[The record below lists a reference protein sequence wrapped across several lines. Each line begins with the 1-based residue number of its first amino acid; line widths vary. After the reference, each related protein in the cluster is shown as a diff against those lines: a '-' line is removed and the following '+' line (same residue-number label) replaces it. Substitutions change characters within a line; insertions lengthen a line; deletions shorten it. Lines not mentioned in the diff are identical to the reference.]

1 MSQPTPPEEQR
12 PAEAPAPEETNEKN
26 TQEKKRKPG
35 AFAADLY
42 ENTALF
48 GLDRLVAEAFIFQA
62 LAFALAFL
70 LIFFTFFGRI
80 IGVDGHS
87 MDPTLNDQDMLYLS
101 SFRYEPQQG
110 DIVVL
115 HKNFEG
121 INKPIVKRVIAVGG
135 QTVEIDYDTNTVYVD
150 GEPINQDFILEPMV
164 QPSNPAMQQTY
175 WEVPEGSV
183 FVMGDNR
190 NNSLDSRD
198 DELGPVDNRYILGK
212 AIYTLLPA
220 EHAGAIEHPTL

>member
-1 MSQPTPPEEQR
+1 M
-12 PAEAPAPEETNEKN
+12 
-26 TQEKKRKPG
+26 
-35 AFAADLY
+35 
-42 ENTALF
+42 
-48 GLDRLVAEAFIFQA
+48 
-62 LAFALAFL
+62 

-135 QTVEIDYDTNTVYVD
+135 QTVDINDADGLVYVD
-150 GEPINQDFILEPMV
+150 GVPLDEPYTNGL
-164 QPSNPAMQQTY
+164 PSYRLPNSIANVTY
-175 WEVPEGSV
+175 PYTVPEGCF
-183 FVMGDNR
+183 FVLGDYR
-190 NNSLDSRD
+190 TQFEDSRD
-198 DELGPVDNRYILGK
+198 FGPVPLEDVQAKVI
-212 AIYTLLPA
+212 TLLRRRS
-220 EHAGAIEHPTL
+220 L